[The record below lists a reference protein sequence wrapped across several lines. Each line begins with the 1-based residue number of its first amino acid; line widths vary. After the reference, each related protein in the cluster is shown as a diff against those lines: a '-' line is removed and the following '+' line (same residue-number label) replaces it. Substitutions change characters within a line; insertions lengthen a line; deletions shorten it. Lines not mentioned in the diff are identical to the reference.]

1 MEKRK
6 IMCRMPAVVKKIG
19 LSRSTIYGRLN
30 PRSPSYDATF
40 PRPINLGG
48 AAIAFFE
55 EDLDAWLMSKLDSK
69 FSIGEEC

>member
-6 IMCRMPAVVKKIG
+6 MMCRMPAAVKKIG

-48 AAIAFFE
+48 AAVAWFE
-55 EDLDAWLMSKLDSK
+55 EDLDEWLMSKLIPK
-69 FSIGEEC
+69 N